1 MKPKIS
7 KLRKASKAKQKQ
19 VDNAQDDLLTL
30 AGKLQNELSSFVF
43 SVVMPSLD
51 IRDGMIV
58 NSTKNLRRIN
68 NSTRL
73 KSFLKNTINKKLA
86 ALYVNSFKSLNK
98 SVSGYYGNYDSLTK
112 SMREQILNRA
122 NLGAEGFI
130 ETLFDNN
137 EVQKQIQDTL
147 RGAVSSS
154 LSVEDIQATLKAQIE
169 GTEEKM
175 GTLESFHYSN
185 GRDEFQRYTRGL
197 DEQFS
202 QRLNLNYAIYQGGEI
217 TTTRQFCEERNNKV
231 FNRETI
237 AEWQN
242 EDFQGK
248 MKGHDIFVDAGGYNC
263 RHNYDWISF
272 EMAKR
277 LDPEIEKSKFDK

>member
-86 ALYVNSFKSLNK
+86 ALYVNSFKSLNE